1 MGDPRR
7 VGSMIGEH
15 PGNAGGAPAFQ
26 KVGGGGGEV
35 DGGEA
40 EGSRV
45 EGVTV
50 EGVLRKSGGQ

>member
-1 MGDPRR
+1 
-7 VGSMIGEH
+7 MIGEH

-26 KVGGGGGEV
+26 KVGGAGGEV
-35 DGGEA
+35 HGGEA
-40 EGSRV
+40 EGSRA